1 MSKRKIMIV
10 YVILELF
17 ILGLCIDKRFYY
29 KHQTVL
35 FFISAIAI
43 LFIFCF
49 RSKYV
54 GADTPQYINFFLDE
68 FGFYGDWKN
77 PAFADTEH
85 GFLWFCKLL
94 RVFTSDERTYLIVYA
109 FVVLLPIFYVI
120 RMKSGQPVMA
130 LLALFAI
137 KMPYTTLLAAMR
149 QSVAISLL
157 FLAAI
162 CLEKDIKYKKFIVCA
177 FLITSIWTH
186 NTMLL
191 IVVLI
196 VGLSFLNIN
205 VNIYKVGIVFTF
217 LFGLFFG
224 DQIGN
229 YFDMALS
236 LLSEQGMQNALHY
249 DAEDL
254 KGNMEFVQTAPLS
267 LMCLCS
273 FHYMTED
280 ERKEIYTK
288 CMFLAC
294 CFFNVFNGA
303 NSVVRLGIPLLLLGF
318 VTLFPKKLRTDR
330 KAYYLFFLFMAYFTW
345 RAGAAVMRADLSIPG
360 TEYKFMWN

>member
-1 MSKRKIMIV
+1 MIV
-10 YVILELF
+10 YVVLELF
-17 ILGLCIDKRFYY
+17 ILGLCLDKKFYY
-29 KHQTVL
+29 RQQKIL
-35 FFISAIAI
+35 FLISATAI

-54 GADTPQYINFFLDE
+54 GYDTPNYVDFFLNRY
-68 FGFYGDWKN
+68 GFYGDWKF

-94 RVFTSDERTYLIVYA
+94 RVFTSDEQTYLIVYA
-109 FVVLLPIFYVI
+109 FVVLLPIFYLI
-120 RMKSGQPVMA
+120 KMKSGQPVMA

-157 FLAAI
+157 FIAAI
-162 CLEKDIKYKKFIVCA
+162 CFEKDIKNKKFIVGA
-177 FLITSIWTH
+177 FLVASIWTH

-191 IVVLI
+191 VIALILVLSLL
-196 VGLSFLNIN
+196 GIN
-205 VNIYKVGIVFTF
+205 VKTYKVGIAFTF

-249 DAEDL
+249 DADDL
-254 KGNMEFVQTAPLS
+254 KGKMEFVQTAPLS

-273 FHYMTED
+273 FHYMTEK

-294 CFFNVFNGA
+294 CFFNIFNGS

-318 VTLFPKKLRTDR
+318 VTLFPSRLRTDKR
-330 KAYYLFFLFMAYFTW
+330 AYYIFFVFMAYFTW
-345 RAGAAVMRADLSIPG
+345 RACAAVMRADLSIPG
-360 TEYKFMWN
+360 TEYNFMWN